1 MEFEENN
8 NDEHTNNEEE
18 NSIYTLKRKERI
30 ISFSRINK
38 YYFFPFLYAI
48 SLSINYQYLGIKIGD
63 RPFIKRTIECLNFI
77 ITGIICFIPS
87 KCEKTNIKRPIKLGN
102 RGHSIKLLFNENNSI
117 PDKAIANSNY
127 IYFLI
132 LLIPLLLSIG
142 TILPGYFYN
151 QHEDH
156 HILSSAIFFFL
167 FGSIFSKIILKENIF
182 YHQKLSIGLS
192 FLGFI
197 FIDIFKIIKLDKSD
211 IRNNIINII
220 YALTYSLAWILMKDL
235 TENYY
240 MFPFSCLFYVGIIK
254 LILIIIFNIIYSF
267 YKSKDLSIV
276 TDDFKSLE
284 IMLCSY
290 LLLKLIF
297 GIIYAISMILTIYYL
312 SPMMLIVADIINI
325 IISSIYETIINKG
338 EKDKLIIYY
347 IGCFILLIGSLIY
360 NEIIILNFCGLNKNT
375 TKYIN
380 KRQKKEILLLLKKD
394 NDSNSEI
401 EEEEIID

>member
-1 MEFEENN
+1 MQ
-8 NDEHTNNEEE
+8 HT
-18 NSIYTLKRKERI
+18 
-30 ISFSRINK
+30 
-38 YYFFPFLYAI
+38 
-48 SLSINYQYLGIKIGD
+48 
-63 RPFIKRTIECLNFI
+63 
-77 ITGIICFIPS
+77 
-87 KCEKTNIKRPIKLGN
+87 
-102 RGHSIKLLFNENNSI
+102 
-117 PDKAIANSNY
+117 DKN
-127 IYFLI
+127 
-132 LLIPLLLSIG
+132 
-142 TILPGYFYN
+142 
-151 QHEDH
+151 
-156 HILSSAIFFFL
+156 
-167 FGSIFSKIILKENIF
+167 
-182 YHQKLSIGLS
+182 
-192 FLGFI
+192 
-197 FIDIFKIIKLDKSD
+197 
-211 IRNNIINII
+211 
-220 YALTYSLAWILMKDL
+220 
-235 TENYY
+235 
-240 MFPFSCLFYVGIIK
+240 
-254 LILIIIFNIIYSF
+254 
-267 YKSKDLSIV
+267 KSKDLSIV

-284 IMLCSY
+284 IMLSSY